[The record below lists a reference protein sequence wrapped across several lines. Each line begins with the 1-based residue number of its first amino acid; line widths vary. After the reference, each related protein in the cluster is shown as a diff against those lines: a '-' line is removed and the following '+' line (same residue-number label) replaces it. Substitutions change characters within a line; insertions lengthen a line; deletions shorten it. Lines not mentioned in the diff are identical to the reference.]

1 MMAYKKLDENFA
13 IEWVQKF
20 NEINLRASTTKNEEL
35 GKLYSTVEY
44 DLTISGVSGIED
56 RLQEGVP
63 ETIEL
68 LINANIRVW
77 VLTGDKKE
85 TALNIGKTC
94 RLIEEIGKNQI
105 DLTSGSIKTSQAI
118 EDYLDSLIFQFKL
131 EDTIEVK
138 NRELNNR
145 YYLIVDGANLIRI
158 LRDQLLKK
166 KFFIVGLICRSVI
179 CCRVSPKQK
188 SEVVTLAKV
197 LSNSICLSIGDGSN
211 DVPMI
216 MEANIGV
223 GIIGKE
229 GTQAVRSS
237 DYSIGQFKF
246 LQRLVFCHGRDGY
259 KRVSIFI
266 CYYFYKNIILVF
278 PDMALAF
285 LNGFSGQ
292 VFYVNILTMM
302 YNCFWTSWPCIFAFG
317 FEKDFWKNYNIN
329 DKFNLLGEH
338 AFAMLKMYKF
348 GQTKSYFNY
357 TQFWKWVLYSL
368 IHSSICYVIVVYG
381 LTEDATNGRPYNH
394 TIVSTIVFSC
404 VLKVV
409 TYKLFLETQ
418 NWNFIT
424 IVFAVLSIAC
434 YYACL
439 FIFSLESISF
449 KFQFELAFIFQKL
462 FKDSVFYFCLILV
475 PLIAITPDICVRLIK
490 EICYSNPAQSLM
502 NQEIYQES
510 NLIIRN
516 HADLIKRISSI
527 VDPRINEVKRNKT
540 FAALKKKSSNNKETA
555 SNYLYSIDEDN
566 ESITTRGTSHTVVVN
581 H

>member
-1 MMAYKKLDENFA
+1 MMAYKELNENF
-13 IEWVQKF
+13 IVDWVQEF
-20 NEINLRASTTKNEEL
+20 NEINLRASPTKNEEL
-35 GKLYSTVEY
+35 SNLYSRIEK

-105 DLTSGSIKTSQAI
+105 DLTSGTIKTTQGI
-118 EDYLDSLIFQFKL
+118 EDYLDSLMKQFKL
-131 EDTIEVK
+131 EETMEVK
-138 NRELNNR
+138 NRELNSR
-145 YYLIVDGANLIRI
+145 YYLIVDGANLIKI
-158 LRDQLLKK
+158 LKDQLLKK

-188 SEVVTLAKV
+188 SEVVTLAKII
-197 LSNSICLSIGDGSN
+197 SNSICLSIGDGSN

-292 VFYVNILTMM
+292 VFYVSILTMM

-317 FEKDFWKNYNIN
+317 FEKDFWKNYEIN

-338 AFAMLKMYKF
+338 AFAMLKMYKY

-357 TQFWKWVLYSL
+357 TQFWKWVFYSL
-368 IHSSICYVIVVYG
+368 IHSSICYILVVYG
-381 LTEDATNGRPYNH
+381 LTDNPANGRPYNH
-394 TIVSTIVFSC
+394 TIMSTIVFSC
-404 VLKVV
+404 ILKVV
-409 TYKLFLETQ
+409 TFKLFLETQ

-424 IVFAVLSIAC
+424 IIFAVLSIAC

-439 FIFSLESISF
+439 YIFSLKSIGF
-449 KFQFELAFIFQKL
+449 NFQFELTFIFQKL
-462 FKDSVFYFCLILV
+462 FNDWVFYYCLVLV
-475 PLIAITPDICVRLIK
+475 PLVAITFDICVRCLN
-490 EICYSNPAQSLM
+490 EICFPTPAQALM
-502 NQEIYQES
+502 NQEIYEE
-510 NLIIRN
+510 NKLVIRN
-516 HADLIKRISSI
+516 HADLIKRISTI
-527 VDPRINEVKRNKT
+527 IDPRINEVKRNKT
-540 FAALKKKSSNNKETA
+540 FAALKKKNLNTKESA
-555 SNYLYSIDEDN
+555 YLYSIN
-566 ESITTRGTSHTVVVN
+566 ENEEFESARATSHSVVN
-581 H
+581 K